1 MKKLFMWSALLMTGF
16 AFYSCDDVVDNPVK
30 DTNAEWNYSVSV
42 TCPGF
47 DFKGLADPETGDA
60 FTYTVPKTL
69 YVLNE
74 EGQEIGTISTPTAP
88 AVNTAATYSGT
99 LKGALGGQKLIITTK
114 VGSDLAKQDGTVK
127 SAVEN
132 GIYQAD
138 TVAIKMY
145 NANSKN
151 VTTAAAKL
159 KNSTAIVGTYHWDLR
174 AEDKVQVTANNL
186 SFEWTINKK
195 YDPSVNSTFYLAI
208 PTSGD
213 QEEKITISNNG
224 LDGITRVAT
233 ITKENFPLP
242 LNVGEY
248 KWTQYIP
255 FEKTGVDLTVWDA
268 KYREKNTGWHNL
280 WQYVQDKKSFII
292 TQSGKETL
300 DSVSVGVYG
309 DQDKNIAVTLNNVRL
324 GKGRVFEIY
333 NGAKVALTLVGE
345 NKFETL
351 NLNTPFT
358 KNGDGTWKFE
368 QLNLGGSTNGYDA
381 DGKLIVNFAAEYTI
395 QEDMNLKYLTVNN
408 GAKLTIADGKKVTVN
423 ATATDNMWTAVEVQ
437 NGTLNIG
444 KGASLN
450 ATNGAKDQYVFRT
463 TNSKI
468 NIGENA
474 IVNAQGGK
482 NGTAMLIEANSGF
495 NYELN
500 IGKNAL
506 VTLIGGPEDV
516 LGRGINLNC
525 NNSAIVDINIAEGAT
540 LKAVGIDGYGLNCN
554 TDEWNDGVKQA
565 TTNFNIAKNGKFI
578 CEDTEAGVGFDSDVD
593 YGIVNFTGEGLFEAK
608 SKAGIALR
616 LNRWTQN
623 SKPSAFNFKGGTF
636 SAISGGNN
644 PGVYCN
650 RPFTIDEKITSFK
663 AQKGADATLY
673 ISRDGTEAK
682 LEDLVADKTKFTD
695 ATASGVRTITPKP
708 AE

>member
-60 FTYTVPKTL
+60 FTYEVPKTL

-138 TVAIKMY
+138 TVAIKIY
-145 NANSKN
+145 NANSQK

-213 QEEKITISNNG
+213 QEEKITITNNG

-242 LNVGEY
+242 LNAGEY

-255 FEKTGVDLTVWDA
+255 FENTGVDLTVWDA
-268 KYREKNTGWHNL
+268 KYRADGGTGVRTL
-280 WQYVQDKKSFII
+280 WAYINKDKSYTI
-292 TQSGKETL
+292 TQSGKEAL
-300 DSVSVGVYG
+300 DSVDIYVYG
-309 DQDKNIAVTLNNVRL
+309 NKDDNVAVTINNIRL
-324 GKGRVFEIY
+324 GKERYFGVY
-333 NGAKVALTLVGE
+333 DGAKVAITLIGE

-351 NLNTPFT
+351 TLNTPLT
-358 KNGDGTWKFE
+358 KNGDGTWAFE
-368 QLNLGGSTNGYDA
+368 QLNIGGNAYW
-381 DGKLIVNFAAEYTI
+381 DGSKYVVDYAAEYTI
-395 QEDMNLKYLTVNN
+395 NEDLNLKHLSSSN
-408 GAKLTIADGKKVTVN
+408 GAKLTIADGKKVSVIN
-423 ATATDNMWTAVEVQ
+423 EKGTAVSVYRA
-437 NGTLNIG
+437 TFNIG
-444 KGASLN
+444 KGATLT
-450 ATNGAKDQYVFRT
+450 AE
-463 TNSKI
+463 SKSKGSTVI
-468 NIGENA
+468 NIESADFNVGESA
-474 IVNAQGGK
+474 TVLAQGYKDG
-482 NGTAMLIEANSGF
+482 NAMYLYNYNDNAN
-495 NYELN
+495 NQKLNIN
-500 IGKNAL
+500 IGKNAT
-506 VTLIGGPEDV
+506 VTLIGGPKEV
-516 LGRGINLNC
+516 LGRGMYIYNYYN
-525 NNSAIVDINIAEGAT
+525 ATTNITLDEGAT
-540 LKAVGIDGYGLNCN
+540 LNATGIDRQGIYCYSRNYN
-554 TDEWNDGVKQA
+554 SDYNDNSSV
-565 TTNFNIAKNGKFI
+565 NFKIAKGAKI
-578 CEDTEAGVGFDSDVD
+578 TAEDTVDGQGF
-593 YGIVNFTGEGLFEAK
+593 YGAVSGGKINFDGEGTFEAK
-608 SKAGIALR
+608 SNGSYGMILYNSNNFFFNSGSIIAIGGKANPAVY
-616 LNRWTQN
+616 
-623 SKPSAFNFKGGTF
+623 
-636 SAISGGNN
+636 GNN
-644 PGVYCN
+644 
-650 RPFTIDEKITSFK
+650 FTIGEKITSFK
-663 AQKGADATLY
+663 AQKGAEATQY
-673 ISRDGTEAK
+673 ISNWGSEAL
-682 LEDLVADKTKFTD
+682 LENLVADKTKFEDKTD
-695 ATASGVRTITPKP
+695 ATAGTRTITPKP
-708 AE
+708 ATTE